1 MTRLAIAGAAL
12 LLALSAAAG
21 CDDDLE
27 AGGSGVDAAP
37 DDSLA
42 VGGEPEPGSLDDLHR
57 TIVSAR
63 CSGQPG
69 LCHNGQ
75 FEPNLST
82 PALFYEYAVGRPALE
97 KSDRLRVAPGD
108 PDASFLIDKLRN
120 RDVSTQMP
128 LGAEPLAEE
137 DIARIEA
144 WIADG
149 ALRRPGAD
157 PPPVLNNPPRR
168 PEIAVFTGSGNRL
181 DAGGPFSVDAPVTLT
196 LRHSVSD
203 FETAD
208 QDIALGVFVVQATDG
223 RQLVLSPDGDD
234 PGVGLN
240 EHDPDGPM
248 GSGDL
253 LNRRLTVTIG
263 ANVDLVGP
271 GGEITSVASTGLV
284 FTILAA
290 YVDELDGGIATFA
303 SSPATME
310 IE

>member
-1 MTRLAIAGAAL
+1 MRRLAIAAL
-12 LLALSAAAG
+12 FLALG
-21 CDDDLE
+21 CSNDLE

-37 DDSLA
+37 DDPLA
-42 VGGEPEPGSLDDLHR
+42 IGDEPEAGSLDDLHR

-82 PALFYEYAVGRPALE
+82 PSLFYEYAVGRPALE
-97 KSDRLRVAPGD
+97 KADRLRVAPGD

-120 RDVSTQMP
+120 RDVSTRMP

-149 ALRRPGAD
+149 ALRRPGAE
-157 PPPVLNNPPRR
+157 PPPELNNPPRR
-168 PEIAVFTGSGNRL
+168 PEIAVYSAGGNRL
-181 DAGGPFSVDAPVTLT
+181 DAGGPFTVDAPTSLT

-208 QDIALGVFVVQATDG
+208 ADIAFGAFVLQTTDG
-223 RQLVLSPDGDD
+223 RQLVLSPEGDD
-234 PGVGLN
+234 PGVGVSTY
-240 EHDPDGPM
+240 DPDGPM

-253 LNRRLTVTIG
+253 LNRRLDIAIGNNVELVAPDGTVTQ
-263 ANVDLVGP
+263 
-271 GGEITSVASTGLV
+271 VASAGLV
-284 FTILAA
+284 LTILSA
-290 YVDELDGGIATFA
+290 YVDELEGGIAAIA